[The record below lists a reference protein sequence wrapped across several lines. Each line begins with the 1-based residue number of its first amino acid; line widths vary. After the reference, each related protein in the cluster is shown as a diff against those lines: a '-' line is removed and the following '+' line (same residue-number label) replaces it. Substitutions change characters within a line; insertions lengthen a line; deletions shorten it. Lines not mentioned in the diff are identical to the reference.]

1 VGSNRRKVPE
11 FLHSDTVHKSQEYYE
26 LSRLYAAKGDG
37 YAAVH
42 ALWMADMCAVQAV
55 MWERILIASPKPDEQ
70 FFAIATSVS
79 RALSLHALTGGEQP
93 DAVTT
98 IQAARA
104 GLAQA
109 FDEVAMRLLTARLT
123 PLDHL
128 VGLPAPDRAGADA
141 VLGRRLAGSAGAD
154 LGALIAQRTHSAVD
168 SMVIAAQLHREGR
181 APEAIHHAYQSD
193 MAVYEAYLLE
203 AARAVGDQ
211 FLMTVDLR
219 WELAYLQ
226 ITSLPSLPSDYVE
239 ATTLIRGKLKGT
251 VSPMEADTLDG
262 RFLAVA

>member
-1 VGSNRRKVPE
+1 MAQSRRKIPE
-11 FLHSDTVHKSQEYYE
+11 ALHSDTVHKNREYYE
-26 LSRLYAAKGDG
+26 LSRSYAAKGDV

-79 RALSLHALTGGEQP
+79 RALSLHALTGTAQP
-93 DAVTT
+93 DAAST
-98 IQAARA
+98 IQAARD

-109 FDEVAMRLLTARLT
+109 FDEVAMRLLAARLT

-128 VGLPAPDRAGADA
+128 VGLPAPDQAGADA
-141 VLGRRLAGSAGAD
+141 VLARRLSGSSPEQLIVQRNRSAAESMNTAAG
-154 LGALIAQRTHSAVD
+154 
-168 SMVIAAQLHREGR
+168 LHRRGCH
-181 APEAIHHAYQSD
+181 ADAVTHAYQSD
-193 MAVYEAYLLE
+193 MAIYEAYLLE
-203 AARAVGDQ
+203 AARVVGDE

-219 WELAYLQ
+219 WELAYMQ

-239 ATTLIRGKLKGT
+239 ATTLIRAKLKET
-251 VSPMEADTLDG
+251 VSPTEADTLDE
-262 RFLAVA
+262 RFLAVVA